1 MMEGQC
7 RERHG
12 VEGMKEGRLERRK
25 QMATTRTLQ
34 TGLVRVYGRQKKKTF
49 VVCVTRPEYP
59 PKSGITSDVEG
70 MLSMMTIMK
79 TVIASSTVTA
89 RLTFSPL
96 SGGTQNVISPMAVSS
111 IQGKRR
117 LYI

>member
-1 MMEGQC
+1 MEEQC
-7 RERHG
+7 RERYG
-12 VEGMKEGRLERRK
+12 FEGTKGGRHERRK
-25 QMATTRTLQ
+25 QLAITGTLLA
-34 TGLVRVYGRQKKKTF
+34 GVEREYDRQKKKTNSL
-49 VVCVTRPEYP
+49 CATRPEYP
-59 PKSGITSDVEG
+59 PKSGITSDVDG